1 MRRSYIHKDLHEG
14 MFAALESQLE
24 ALYEDLLGRAC
35 ADACELHLRQLG
47 ELRPYLSKVR
57 THKTCLSCVTRTPEK
72 VLSCGH
78 ALCDACVRCF
88 GQRCKDD
95 KYTFAILM
103 CPLCGIRNDRAS
115 VQLEPPTAGIRI
127 LSLDGGGVRGI
138 IPLVFLRRIEERLQ
152 ELEMPLSENFD
163 LVCGTS
169 AGETSSVTGLSLPYE
184 KLTLDTGG
192 LITIGLFLMQW
203 NVDECL
209 TKFETLAEKTF
220 RRRNGYTV
228 FGRIQELA
236 MSYFRDGQY
245 SSLAIEESFQSV
257 FGDDMKM
264 FNPLCN
270 NTKVAVTTTTAK
282 DARPCLFSNYNGG
295 IRPPSIGESSLL
307 FDVWTSEIL
316 IRSGYDIIR
325 ASRPEDDVCLREAYV
340 SIPRE

>member
-1 MRRSYIHKDLHEG
+1 
-14 MFAALESQLE
+14 
-24 ALYEDLLGRAC
+24 
-35 ADACELHLRQLG
+35 
-47 ELRPYLSKVR
+47 
-57 THKTCLSCVTRTPEK
+57 
-72 VLSCGH
+72 
-78 ALCDACVRCF
+78 
-88 GQRCKDD
+88 
-95 KYTFAILM
+95 M

-295 IRPPSIGESSLL
+295 IRPPSIG
-307 FDVWTSEIL
+307 
-316 IRSGYDIIR
+316 YDIIR
-325 ASRPEDDVCLREAYV
+325 ASRPEDDVCLREAASCTSAAPWFFRPKIISEIGTFEDGGLQHNNPLNIALWEASHIWPRKGLPDFAL
-340 SIPRE
+340 SIELHAKS